1 MSMFYEIQHVT
12 TCEYDA
18 MVTTSRCT
26 LRMLPRND
34 RGQKVIQSGLIIS
47 PEPAEEHEHFDFFG
61 NRIANIRIESSHRE
75 LQVGAHARV
84 EVDRLG
90 PPVAA
95 LTPNWELVQAQA
107 ADSISL
113 DPLSPVHYLFPSR
126 FVPLHA
132 SVTDYVHKSF
142 FPDRPVLEAGLEL
155 IQRIKADFGYD
166 PGSSE
171 VSTPLIEAFEA
182 RHGVCQDF
190 AHIMISGLRGLGLSS
205 AYVSGYL
212 RTLPPP
218 GQPRLEGADATHA
231 WVSLWCGPEFG
242 WIDLDPTNAVA
253 VVNDHIAVAV
263 GRDYADV
270 SPIDGVILGSGGQ
283 KLSIEVDVV
292 PIAVA

>member
-18 MVTTSRCT
+18 TVTSSRCT

-34 RGQKVIQSGLIIS
+34 RGQKAIQSGIIIS
-47 PEPAEEHEHFDFFG
+47 PEPEEQREHLDFFG
-61 NRIANIRIESSHRE
+61 NRIVNIRIESSHRE

-84 EVDRLG
+84 EVDRPN

-95 LTPNWELVQAQA
+95 LTPNWEAVQEQA
-107 ADSISL
+107 AASMSI
-113 DPLSPVHYLFPSR
+113 DPLSPVHYIYPSR

-132 SVTDYVHKSF
+132 TVTNYVRKSF
-142 FPDRPVLEAGLEL
+142 IPERPVLEAGLEL
-155 IQRIKADFGYD
+155 IKRIKADFGYD

-171 VSTPLIEAFEA
+171 VSTPLIEAFDA

-190 AHIMISGLRGLGLSS
+190 AHIMIAGLRGLGLPT

-218 GQPRLEGADATHA
+218 GKPRLEGADATHA

-253 VVNDHIAVAV
+253 VVDDHIAVAI

-292 PIAVA
+292 PITVA